1 MSVPSEDT
9 VGGYLEQVAQA
20 ARDRAGAWDAV
31 ADVLEGG
38 AHAAERLRD
47 GSVAAAWRA
56 SSRWLGDDAELFV
69 ADLYNLDV
77 YERGAARRSLE
88 DDVAALGADHAA
100 LVAPD
105 AAVVAHVRE
114 VAEACRAEAEAW
126 AAGDTAAGKSLRLRE
141 QELIESH
148 LVPVLPDLGGPAR
161 AFGGDGGLA
170 LPRPARARGA
180 VGRERAGL
188 PARRAR
194 RGPRAPPG
202 VARRPRAARTPFWL

>member
-1 MSVPSEDT
+1 MSVPPDDT

-38 AHAAERLRD
+38 EHAAERLRD

-77 YERGAARRSLE
+77 YARGAARRSLE

-105 AAVVAHVRE
+105 AAVVTHIRE

-126 AAGDTAAGKSLRLRE
+126 AAGDTATGKSLRLRE

-148 LVPVLPDLGGPAR
+148 LVPVLPDLGGRLAR
-161 AFGGDGGLA
+161 SAATGVWRALGRLVLA
-170 LPRPARARGA
+170 VLSVESGRDYQRAVLGEDL
-180 VGRERAGL
+180 GRHRA
-188 PARRAR
+188 
-194 RGPRAPPG
+194 
-202 VARRPRAARTPFWL
+202 